1 MPYSTFEELEV
12 YRLAREFRKKI
23 YALVNK
29 LPRKEEYNL
38 GAQMRRAS
46 TSLTNNIAEG
56 HGRFHYQENIQFCRQ
71 SRGSLAELMDDI
83 NICLDENY
91 FSESYLNELKND
103 ALVLLKSLNGY
114 LAYLRRGKQEDK

>member
-56 HGRFHYQENIQFCRQ
+56 HGRFHYQENNQFCRQ
-71 SRGSLAELMDDI
+71 SRGFLAELMGDI
-83 NICLDENY
+83 NICLDANY

-103 ALVLLKSLNGY
+103 ALVLLKSLKGY
-114 LAYLRRGKQEDK
+114 IVYLRRRKQEDK

>member
-83 NICLDENY
+83 NICLDANY

-114 LAYLRRGKQEDK
+114 IAYLRRRKQEDK